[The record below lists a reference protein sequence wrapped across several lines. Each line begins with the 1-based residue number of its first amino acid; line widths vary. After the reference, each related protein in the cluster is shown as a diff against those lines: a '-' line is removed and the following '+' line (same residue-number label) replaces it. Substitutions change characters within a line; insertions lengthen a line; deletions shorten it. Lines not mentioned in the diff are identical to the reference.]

1 MEKSHK
7 NIVNNLK
14 IFFKKSGFKRGVVG
28 LSGGIDSTLTFTLA
42 VEALGKENVTA
53 LILPEKGL
61 TKEENITNAVAL
73 ARSAGVRYE
82 IIDIIPFL
90 IDYKNLP
97 WAQNQ
102 MARMNLK
109 ARVRMCI
116 LYNYANTHKS
126 LVLGTSNKTETIVGY
141 GTKYGDLA
149 ADVEVIASLYKKEVY
164 ALAKHLEIPQYF
176 IDVEPSA
183 ELEQGQTDEKEMGIT
198 YKDLDKILVQID
210 QGKEDKNDSLVKN
223 VLEKIALNK
232 HKTELPPVI
241 SAQF

>member
-28 LSGGIDSTLTFTLA
+28 LSGGIDSALTFTLA
-42 VEALGKENVTA
+42 VEALEKENVTA

-82 IIDIIPFL
+82 IIDIVPFL

-126 LVLGTSNKTETIVGY
+126 LVLGTSNKTESIVGY

-149 ADVEVIASLYKKEVY
+149 ADLEVIASLYKKEVY
-164 ALAKHLEIPQYF
+164 ALAKLLEIPQYF

-183 ELEQGQTDEKEMGIT
+183 ELEQGQTDEDEMGIT
-198 YKDLDKILVQID
+198 YKDLDKILVQIE
-210 QGKEDKNDSLVKN
+210 QEKEDKNDSLVKN

-241 SAQF
+241 SA